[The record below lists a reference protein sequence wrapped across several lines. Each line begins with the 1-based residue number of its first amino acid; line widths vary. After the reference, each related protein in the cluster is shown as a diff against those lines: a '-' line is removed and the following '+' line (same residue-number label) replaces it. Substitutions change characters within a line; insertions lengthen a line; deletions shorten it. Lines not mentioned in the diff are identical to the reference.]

1 MFLIKIRIVSSMYPR
16 ERIRFA
22 GVDTYQKNM
31 KGYSAIMAMKHNV
44 AVYAALATL
53 VEGVVIAINEIA
65 HPANQPYLTL
75 VITGVTV
82 VATWYGFRRRAKR
95 NEFA

>member
-1 MFLIKIRIVSSMYPR
+1 MACV
-16 ERIRFA
+16 
-22 GVDTYQKNM
+22 NM
-31 KGYSAIMAMKHNV
+31 KGIRGGEQKIQKNLKWQSAITAMKHNV

-65 HPANQPYLTL
+65 HPANQPYLTR